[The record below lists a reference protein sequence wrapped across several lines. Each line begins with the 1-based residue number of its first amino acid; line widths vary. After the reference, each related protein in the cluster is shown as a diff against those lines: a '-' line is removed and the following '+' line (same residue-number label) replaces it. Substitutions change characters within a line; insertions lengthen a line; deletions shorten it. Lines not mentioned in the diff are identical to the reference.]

1 MSRGILYMLLA
12 ALGFSVMG
20 AAAKLLKGAF
30 NAGQLVFYRN
40 LIGLAFLSM
49 GFLRKPPKQEGGKLN
64 WLVFR
69 GLMGAVALYTLLYCI
84 LHMPLGTAMTYN
96 LTSSLHITV
105 IGFFLF
111 NEYHGRKVIAAVLLG
126 FLGMLMVYKPGFSGS
141 PWYYHLAGVISGLT
155 SAIAYITVGRLGK
168 YYDSRVIVL
177 AFLLAGIIL
186 PSISF
191 GLHYGFGWQE
201 DGLFVLSWVWPADG
215 VQWFYLLVLGLAALF
230 GQYFVTLAYKA
241 EKPSMVSAIGYSNIL
256 FSLIFGI
263 MLGDSFP
270 DVVSLIGTVC
280 IILSGVLISFRT
292 SKSDTSKVR

>member
-20 AAAKLLKGAF
+20 AAAKLLKDTF

-40 LIGLAFLSM
+40 IIGLAFLSI
-49 GFLRKPPKQEGGKLN
+49 GLIHKPPQQEGGKLK

-69 GLMGAVALYTLLYCI
+69 GLMGAIALYTLLYCI

-105 IGFFLF
+105 IGFLF
-111 NEYHGRKVIAAVLLG
+111 FREYHGRKVIAAVLLG

-141 PWYYHLAGVISGLT
+141 PWYYHVAGVISGLT

-177 AFLLAGIIL
+177 AFLVAGIVL
-186 PSISF
+186 PSISM
-191 GLHYGFGWQE
+191 GLHYGLGLDS
-201 DGLFVLSWVWPADG
+201 DGLFVLDWAWPSAPM
-215 VQWFYLLVLGLAALF
+215 QWLYLLALGAAALF

-241 EKPSMVSAIGYSNIL
+241 AKPSLVSAIGYSNIL
-256 FSLIFGI
+256 FSLIFGL
-263 MLGDSFP
+263 MLGDAFP
-270 DVVSLIGTVC
+270 DALSLIGTFC
-280 IILSGVLISFRT
+280 IIASGLMISFHR
-292 SKSDTSKVR
+292 S

>member
-1 MSRGILYMLLA
+1 MLLA

-40 LIGLAFLSM
+40 VIGLAFLSV
-49 GFLRKPPKQEGGKLN
+49 GLIRRPPKQEGGKLP

-69 GLMGAVALYTLLYCI
+69 GLMGALALYTLLYCI

-96 LTSSLHITV
+96 LTSSLHITL

-111 NEYHGRKVIAAVLLG
+111 HEFHGRRVIAAVMLG

-141 PWYYHLAGVISGLT
+141 PWYDHLAGVISGLT
-155 SAIAYITVGRLGK
+155 SAIAYITVGRLGNH
-168 YYDSRVIVL
+168 YDSRVIVL

-186 PSISF
+186 PTVSF
-191 GLHYGFGWQE
+191 GVHYGLGWQE
-201 DGLFVLSWVWPADG
+201 DGLFVLSWVWPASG
-215 VQWFYLLVLGLAALF
+215 MQWFYLLVFGSAALF

-241 EKPSMVSAIGYSNIL
+241 EKPSLVSAIGYSNIL
-256 FSLIFGI
+256 FSLLFGL

-270 DVVSLIGTVC
+270 DTITLIGTLC
-280 IILSGVLISFRT
+280 IIGSGVLISFHR
-292 SKSDTSKVR
+292 KA

>member
-1 MSRGILYMLLA
+1 MLLA

-20 AAAKLLKGAF
+20 AAAKLLKDSF

-40 LIGLAFLSM
+40 IIGLAFLFV
-49 GFLRKPPKQEGGKLN
+49 GLIRRPPQQVGGKLK

-69 GLMGAVALYTLLYCI
+69 GLMGAIALYTLLYCI

-96 LTSSLHITV
+96 LTSSLHITL
-105 IGFFLF
+105 IGLLFF
-111 NEYHGRKVIAAVLLG
+111 NEYHGKRVLSAVLLG
-126 FLGMLMVYKPGFSGS
+126 FAGMLLVYKPGFSGS

-177 AFLLAGIIL
+177 AFLMAGIVL

-191 GLHYGFGWQE
+191 GLHHGLGWQE
-201 DGLFVLSWVWPADG
+201 DGLFVLSWVWPSSG
-215 VQWFYLLVLGLAALF
+215 LQWFYLLVLGLAALF

-256 FSLIFGI
+256 FSLIFGLL
-263 MLGDSFP
+263 LGDAFP
-270 DVVSLIGTVC
+270 DMLSLLGTLC
-280 IILSGVLISFRT
+280 IVISGILISFT
-292 SKSDTSKVR
+292 TSKVGTSATR